1 MEKQSIRMKILREK
15 NLKNMLNNLFFKPII
30 VSIDDMDRFWKKELK
45 KTRPINIPEPITKSV
60 GGFKDK
66 IGSLFNTNTHKQT
79 VYGTGKKLRKP
90 RNQNSKKPFITEE
103 NKEKI
108 KDRIIRD
115 IWNPFEIEDKKKKER
130 NQRKRKSKMKD

>member
-1 MEKQSIRMKILREK
+1 M
-15 NLKNMLNNLFFKPII
+15 
-30 VSIDDMDRFWKKELK
+30 
-45 KTRPINIPEPITKSV
+45 
-60 GGFKDK
+60 
-66 IGSLFNTNTHKQT
+66 
-79 VYGTGKKLRKP
+79 YGTGKKLRKP

-130 NQRKRKSKMKD
+130 NQRKRKMKD

>member
-1 MEKQSIRMKILREK
+1 MS
-15 NLKNMLNNLFFKPII
+15 
-30 VSIDDMDRFWKKELK
+30 
-45 KTRPINIPEPITKSV
+45 
-60 GGFKDK
+60 
-66 IGSLFNTNTHKQT
+66 
-79 VYGTGKKLRKP
+79 GTGKKLRKP

>member
-1 MEKQSIRMKILREK
+1 M
-15 NLKNMLNNLFFKPII
+15 
-30 VSIDDMDRFWKKELK
+30 
-45 KTRPINIPEPITKSV
+45 
-60 GGFKDK
+60 
-66 IGSLFNTNTHKQT
+66 
-79 VYGTGKKLRKP
+79 YGTGKKLRKP
-90 RNQNSKKPFITEE
+90 RNQNSKKPFISEE

>member
-1 MEKQSIRMKILREK
+1 M
-15 NLKNMLNNLFFKPII
+15 
-30 VSIDDMDRFWKKELK
+30 
-45 KTRPINIPEPITKSV
+45 
-60 GGFKDK
+60 
-66 IGSLFNTNTHKQT
+66 
-79 VYGTGKKLRKP
+79 YGTGKKLRKP

>member
-1 MEKQSIRMKILREK
+1 M
-15 NLKNMLNNLFFKPII
+15 
-30 VSIDDMDRFWKKELK
+30 
-45 KTRPINIPEPITKSV
+45 
-60 GGFKDK
+60 
-66 IGSLFNTNTHKQT
+66 
-79 VYGTGKKLRKP
+79 YGTGKKLRKP

-130 NQRKRKSKMKD
+130 KESEKKKRQNERLIEH

>member
-1 MEKQSIRMKILREK
+1 M
-15 NLKNMLNNLFFKPII
+15 
-30 VSIDDMDRFWKKELK
+30 
-45 KTRPINIPEPITKSV
+45 
-60 GGFKDK
+60 
-66 IGSLFNTNTHKQT
+66 
-79 VYGTGKKLRKP
+79 YGTGKKLRKP
-90 RNQNSKKPFITEE
+90 RNQNSKKTFITKE

>member
-1 MEKQSIRMKILREK
+1 MC
-15 NLKNMLNNLFFKPII
+15 
-30 VSIDDMDRFWKKELK
+30 
-45 KTRPINIPEPITKSV
+45 
-60 GGFKDK
+60 
-66 IGSLFNTNTHKQT
+66 
-79 VYGTGKKLRKP
+79 GTGKKLRKP
-90 RNQNSKKPFITEE
+90 RNQNSKKSFISEE

>member
-1 MEKQSIRMKILREK
+1 M
-15 NLKNMLNNLFFKPII
+15 
-30 VSIDDMDRFWKKELK
+30 
-45 KTRPINIPEPITKSV
+45 
-60 GGFKDK
+60 
-66 IGSLFNTNTHKQT
+66 
-79 VYGTGKKLRKP
+79 YGTGKKLRKP
-90 RNQNSKKPFITEE
+90 RNQNSKKSFITEE

>member
-1 MEKQSIRMKILREK
+1 M
-15 NLKNMLNNLFFKPII
+15 
-30 VSIDDMDRFWKKELK
+30 
-45 KTRPINIPEPITKSV
+45 
-60 GGFKDK
+60 
-66 IGSLFNTNTHKQT
+66 
-79 VYGTGKKLRKP
+79 YGTGKKLRKP
-90 RNQNSKKPFITEE
+90 RNQNSKKSFISEE